1 MNIDTIITN
10 CLLDGKKELSCV
22 FIEKGKFV
30 KFLDQSSLLTS
41 QLENVEV
48 IDAKGQLMLPPLVE
62 THIHLDKACIFSR
75 CELHKGTLSEA
86 IEQTANAK
94 ANFTYEDVY
103 SRGKKVIEKAIK
115 QGTSYMRTH
124 VEIDPVIGLTGFRA
138 IQQLKKDYAWGIT
151 LSLCVFPQEGLHNN
165 AGTYELL
172 EEALQ
177 SGADL
182 LGGCP
187 YTDSLPEKQIET
199 LFELAVKHDVDLDF
213 HLDFDLDNQHML
225 LPNVIEMTIKH
236 DYQQRV
242 TVGHVTKLSTLPR
255 DQLLIIAEKMSLA
268 GVHLTALPSTDLFL
282 MGREFDHNIPRG
294 VAPLM
299 PLSKAGVNCS
309 ISSNNIENPFTPY
322 GDCSQVR
329 QANLFANIA
338 QLATKMELV
347 QCLDWVSSDSAKLMR
362 IEHYGLFLNMPADA
376 IFFPVKER
384 AEIIATIQSPSLGI
398 KNGKVTFSR
407 NDATMYPP

>member
-213 HLDFDLDNQHML
+213 HLDFGLDNQHML

-255 DQLLIIAEKMSLA
+255 DQLLIMAEKMSLA

-362 IEHYGLFLNMPADA
+362 IEHYGLILNMPADA

-398 KNGKVTFSR
+398 KNGKITFSR